1 MSALDVFSDVP
12 GSTVHRYRVTI
23 RCRGL
28 LVGGVPSDE
37 SVIRKW
43 LESRMDLDKNALD
56 ELVQKTLRE
65 RGMQPEGVP
74 TAEIVDALVASPQAP
89 SINGFKRL
97 PDGELAWES
106 RCWKAAVKEAC
117 NSAYPGTDWEGKASA
132 PYIAKRKGLMATAA
146 ERIFVEGDLLGL
158 GVKEPTR
165 VEERIK
171 HVMTASGPRSAV
183 ASVEVVDRPTIT
195 GIWRVHDDF
204 LGRAAWKKI
213 FERAEDIG
221 IGADRGRSDGQFDL
235 LEFTPIET
243 PARAAAPR
251 KRTTKTA
258 A

>member
-1 MSALDVFSDVP
+1 MSALDVFADVP
-12 GSTVHRYRVTI
+12 GSTVHLYRVTI

-43 LESRMDLDKNALD
+43 LEARMDLDKNALD
-56 ELVQKTLRE
+56 ELVTKTLRE
-65 RGMQPEGVP
+65 RGVSEVVP
-74 TAEIVDALVASPQAP
+74 TADLVDALVASPQAP
-89 SINGFKRL
+89 SINGFKRT
-97 PDGELAWES
+97 PSGELAWES
-106 RCWKAAVKEAC
+106 RCWKAAIKESC
-117 NSAYPGTDWEGKASA
+117 NSAYPGTEWDGKDGTKF
-132 PYIAKRKGLMATAA
+132 IAKRKGLMATAA

-171 HVMTASGPRSAV
+171 HVMTQSGPRSAV
-183 ASVEVVDRPTIT
+183 ASVEVVERPTIT

-235 LEFTPIET
+235 IEFTPLDKPAVST
-243 PARAAAPR
+243 PRTRKTKAAA
-251 KRTTKTA
+251 A
-258 A
+258 